1 MTCSSCHYFSAR
13 CLRNIASGS
22 RYRLVNASPTLSG
35 LTWRRSVSQLYLLTL
50 RKVTLF
56 LGPFKDATIT
66 ANGDKYVTLSCVSPV
81 YDVLLDHIQT
91 SLDGLTAN
99 DELRGSI
106 IACQDKLKSYSDI
119 KSEYAYAATVLDPRF
134 KASSFGTS

>member
-1 MTCSSCHYFSAR
+1 M
-13 CLRNIASGS
+13 
-22 RYRLVNASPTLSG
+22 
-35 LTWRRSVSQLYLLTL
+35 
-50 RKVTLF
+50 RKVALF
-56 LGPFKDATIT
+56 LEPFKDATIA

-91 SLDGLTAN
+91 TLDGLAVAA
-99 DELRGSI
+99 DDDLRDSI
-106 IACQDKLKSYSDI
+106 IACHEKLKSYSDI